1 MYDVFNGGGKG
12 CGECGGDYGGDSDGV
27 FVGGVMLVVVA
38 KKRTSKTNSYS
49 TTSTIPTKTT
59 TKHKIK

>member
-27 FVGGVMLVVVA
+27 FVGGVFVSGGGQEKNLQ
-38 KKRTSKTNSYS
+38 NQYLLHHQYH
-49 TTSTIPTKTT
+49 P
-59 TKHKIK
+59 HKVNHQA